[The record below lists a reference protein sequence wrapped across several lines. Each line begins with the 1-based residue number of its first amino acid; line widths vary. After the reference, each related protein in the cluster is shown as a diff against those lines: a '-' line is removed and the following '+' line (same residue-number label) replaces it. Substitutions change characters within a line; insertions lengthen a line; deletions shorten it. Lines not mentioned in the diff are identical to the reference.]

1 MTGDTMQLATVSD
14 GLKAG
19 ATTFAPI
26 ATTPSSDRASGQR
39 VTRSL
44 AGRWSIASR
53 STRSTTHPNAKHIP
67 HDPRGLASMIARGLF
82 RLIQRVFIAEAV
94 LWLTA
99 LVCALLGF
107 PAVLTA
113 FCVALVGFVVNCWLA
128 VRTLGPFWRNLMKG
142 GRA

>member
-1 MTGDTMQLATVSD
+1 MS
-14 GLKAG
+14 AG
-19 ATTFAPI
+19 ATPVAAS
-26 ATTPSSDRASGQR
+26 ATTPSIE
-39 VTRSL
+39 TRSL
-44 AGRWSIASR
+44 SGWAALSSR
-53 STRSTTHPNAKHIP
+53 STRSNAPP
-67 HDPRGLASMIARGLF
+67 HAKQILDRPLALRSRLARGVF
-82 RLIQRVFIAEAV
+82 RFVQRVFIAEAV

-99 LVCALLGF
+99 LVCALAGF